1 MMRAL
6 FSAASGT
13 LAQQF
18 NIDVIANNVANVN
31 TTGFKKV
38 RAEFQDLLSQTF
50 KAAGATLSSGTID
63 PTTIQVGL
71 GTKVSATQ
79 RVFLPGSVVQTGN
92 TYDLA
97 IMGDGFFQVQLPSG
111 ENAYT
116 RDGTFKVDANGLMVT
131 SDGYPMNPNITI
143 PNDAVQVS
151 ISTDGT
157 VSVQQ
162 AGQSTLSQVGN
173 IQLARFS
180 NPAGMESV
188 GRNLFRETPASGTPI
203 QGQPG
208 QGPLAGTT
216 IEQGALEG
224 SNIQIVEEL
233 VNLITAQRAFE
244 ANSKVIRAGDTALA
258 QINQITG

>member
-31 TTGFKKV
+31 TSGFKRV
-38 RAEFQDLLSQTF
+38 RAEFQDLMSQTF

-63 PTTIQVGL
+63 PTNIQVGL

-79 RVFLPGSVVQTGN
+79 RVFLPGAVIQSGN
-92 TYDLA
+92 TYDIA

-131 SDGYPMNPNITI
+131 SDGYPMTPNITV

-162 AGQSTLSQVGN
+162 AGQATMSQVGS

-180 NPAGMESV
+180 NPAGLESA
-188 GRNLFRETPASGTPI
+188 GRNLFKETPASGTPV

-208 QGPLAGTT
+208 QGPLAATT
-216 IEQGALEG
+216 IQQGALEG
-224 SNIQIVEEL
+224 SNVQIVEEL

-244 ANSKVIRAGDTALA
+244 ANSKVIRASDNALA